1 MTTTLIYD
9 GAELITAA
17 KSLIVNAWVGNK
29 NIQKMKKKKRLSAH
43 LLNSLKKVFNCF
55 MTHSGLAK
63 DIVGL

>member
-1 MTTTLIYD
+1 VTTTLIYG

-17 KSLIVNAWVGNK
+17 KSLIVNAWVGNET
-29 NIQKMKKKKRLSAH
+29 IQKNEKKRLSAH